1 MLGAWRRRDVVSTV
15 TTTTV
20 TTVTSIAL
28 VADLSLLVIVTL
40 LGLLISKEV
49 VSVSDSPRMRVFSR
63 ALNVAVVPLL
73 MSFVLIAAVRVFEVL
88 HW

>member
-1 MLGAWRRRDVVSTV
+1 MVSTV

-20 TTVTSIAL
+20 TTVTTATVGVIAELSL
-28 VADLSLLVIVTL
+28 VAIVTL
-40 LGLLISKEV
+40 LGMLIAKEMVSASDRPLLKA
-49 VSVSDSPRMRVFSR
+49 FGR

-73 MSFVLIAAVRVFEVL
+73 MSFALIAAVRVLGVL